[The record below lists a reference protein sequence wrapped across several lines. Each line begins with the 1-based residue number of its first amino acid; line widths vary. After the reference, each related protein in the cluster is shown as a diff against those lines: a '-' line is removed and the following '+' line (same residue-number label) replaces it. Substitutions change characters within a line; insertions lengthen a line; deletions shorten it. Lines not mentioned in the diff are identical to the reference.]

1 MERLPGDC
9 VSALLSKTS
18 PRDVGRLSA
27 ASSTFRSA
35 AESEALWEKFL
46 PSNHLDI
53 VARSEAQVKFST
65 KKELFFGLCNP
76 RLVDNGRK
84 ARFLCWSFK
93 LERPTGRISY
103 ILSARELSITWSNDP
118 MYWAW
123 ISMTESRFQQVVE
136 LRTIHWL
143 EIGGRIRIG
152 DLSPSTNYAAYL
164 IMKLSSRAYGLD
176 AMPSET
182 SVQVGDRVLCS
193 ELAYLQGSN
202 SRKQGMEMQR
212 KKVNAGDT
220 RVPYQ
225 RADGWMEIH
234 LGEFFTAGGHEGT
247 NEEVKASLKEVKGY
261 QLKGGLVVE
270 GIEFRPILLKF
281 KLR

>member
-9 VSALLSKTS
+9 VSAVLSKTS

-35 AESEALWEKFL
+35 AESEDLWEKFL

-53 VARSEAQVKFST
+53 VARSEAPVKFST

-84 ARFLCWSFK
+84 ARFLCWVDVSISLYFTFLRIHPLFFYVKQSFK

-123 ISMTESRFQQVVE
+123 ISMAES
-136 LRTIHWL
+136 
-143 EIGGRIRIG
+143 RIG

-247 NEEVKASLKEVKGY
+247 NKEVKASLKEVKGY

-270 GIEFRPILLKF
+270 GIEFRPI
-281 KLR
+281 